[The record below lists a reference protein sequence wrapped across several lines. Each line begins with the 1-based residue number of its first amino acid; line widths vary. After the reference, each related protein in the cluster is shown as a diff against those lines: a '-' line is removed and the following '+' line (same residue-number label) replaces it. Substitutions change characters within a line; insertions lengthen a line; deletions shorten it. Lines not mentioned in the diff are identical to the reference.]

1 MNIPYTHES
10 IRLTGRWNRGA
21 DCATATA
28 TGSYIE
34 FAFRGRM
41 ALAKFNI
48 VSNAQPRLHLWI
60 QIDGGDMIEANID
73 SHIRVMAKNEGDHVC
88 RIIYK
93 GGTELDR
100 RWYEPLTGKVSFV
113 GVQTETPIP
122 IAPDE
127 RKTIEF
133 VGDSI
138 TEGVLIDTDF
148 NSGDVPLSTAVF
160 DVMRC
165 YQDDVCATYAW
176 QTAEALNLRPIFMG
190 YGAVGVTRAG
200 AGDVPAAPKSY
211 PYNFDG
217 SPITHTSADYILIN
231 HGANDRAN
239 GMERYLQNYEELL
252 DVIRSRNPSSVIIS
266 LSAFVGTFHEELGKM
281 IENYNQKHNC
291 HVHYI
296 DSYGWIPAEPLH
308 PLREGHNTVAKN
320 LIPKM
325 REIVK

>member
-1 MNIPYTHES
+1 
-10 IRLTGRWNRGA
+10 
-21 DCATATA
+21 
-28 TGSYIE
+28 
-34 FAFRGRM
+34 
-41 ALAKFNI
+41 
-48 VSNAQPRLHLWI
+48 
-60 QIDGGDMIEANID
+60 
-73 SHIRVMAKNEGDHVC
+73 
-88 RIIYK
+88 
-93 GGTELDR
+93 
-100 RWYEPLTGKVSFV
+100 
-113 GVQTETPIP
+113 
-122 IAPDE
+122 
-127 RKTIEF
+127 
-133 VGDSI
+133 
-138 TEGVLIDTDF
+138 
-148 NSGDVPLSTAVF
+148 
-160 DVMRC
+160 MRC

-217 SPITHTSADYILIN
+217 SPITHASADYILIN

-252 DVIRSRNPSSVIIS
+252 DVIRSRNPASVIIS

-281 IENYNQKHNC
+281 IAEYNQKHNC

-296 DSYGWIPAEPLH
+296 DSYGWIPEVPLH